1 MIKKRRIQK
10 FLTITTLISLFALF
24 FSVPQAVEAQ
34 AGSAAEVLA
43 EINGVRAANGLT
55 PLSENIYLNIAA
67 QTQADYIA
75 ETGVGSHIGAG
86 GTTSADRA
94 LAAGYGEGAT
104 VWVTENWAR
113 GPGLTASECV
123 YNMWVPSPDHLENIL
138 TTWHN
143 EFGAGVALD
152 AQGFTVYVAV
162 FGHTSGSSIPVQAII
177 TPGGPTLTEVPYIQP
192 VTTST
197 PNADGSVLHIV
208 QSGQS
213 LWAIADAY
221 EINLA
226 DLLTMNGL
234 TEDDSIY
241 PDQQLL
247 IVPASEEVTTP
258 TGTPDPDQFTSTPE
272 PTQTLTPT
280 PETTRK
286 ESEPT
291 PTATPK
297 ERNNFLVNIF
307 SGDTLWLG
315 IGLVAVSVLGIA
327 LLLFTSSRL
336 K

>member
-1 MIKKRRIQK
+1 MIIKRPIQQ
-10 FLTITTLISLFALF
+10 FLTIIALLSLFVLF

-34 AGSAAEVLA
+34 AGTAAEVLA

-104 VWVTENWAR
+104 VWVTENWAK
-113 GPGLTASECV
+113 GPGLTAYECV
-123 YNMWVPSPDHLENIL
+123 YNMWVPSQEHLDNIL

-162 FGHTSGSSIPVQAII
+162 FGHTSGSSIPVQSTI
-177 TPGGPTLTEVPYIQP
+177 TPGGPTLTQVPYIQP

-197 PNADGSVLHIV
+197 PNPDGSVLHSV

-221 EINLA
+221 EIPLA
-226 DLLTMNGL
+226 DLLTMNNL
-234 TEDDSIY
+234 TEEDAIY

-258 TGTPDPDQFTSTPE
+258 TGTPDPDQFTPTPK

-280 PETTRK
+280 PEITQ
-286 ESEPT
+286 EEPEPT
-291 PTATPK
+291 PTPK

-315 IGLVAVSVLGIA
+315 IGLVAVSVLGIG

>member
-1 MIKKRRIQK
+1 MIKKRRTQK
-10 FLTITTLISLFALF
+10 FLTITALLSLFVLF
-24 FSVPQAVEAQ
+24 FSVPQVVVAQ
-34 AGSAAEVLA
+34 AGTAAEVLA
-43 EINGVRAANGLT
+43 EINGVRAANGLA

-104 VWVTENWAR
+104 VWVTENWAK

-123 YNMWVPSPDHLENIL
+123 YNMWVPSQEHLDNIL

-162 FGHTSGSSIPVQAII
+162 FGHTSGSSIPVQSTI
-177 TPGGPTLTEVPYIQP
+177 TPGGPTLTQVPYIQP

-197 PNADGSVLHIV
+197 PNPDGSVFHTV

-221 EINLA
+221 EIPLA
-226 DLLTMNGL
+226 DLLTMNNL
-234 TEDDSIY
+234 TEEDAIY
-241 PDQQLL
+241 PDEQLL
-247 IVPASEEVTTP
+247 IVPASEAVTTP

-272 PTQTLTPT
+272 PTQTHTPT
-280 PETTRK
+280 PEITQ
-286 ESEPT
+286 EEPEPT